1 MRYLKRV
8 LWALAGIYVFILMA
22 CFAEF
27 HIWRSAQSY
36 PVWLAK
42 PLPIKH
48 YPPSMSDSELF
59 EYMDK
64 VCGPDRGMIAF
75 DKKTNGHFVRC
86 DDALT
91 TTAWWHGVYLLVPQP
106 AKK

>member
-8 LWALAGIYVFILMA
+8 LWVLAGIYVLLLIA

-27 HIWRSAQSY
+27 HIWRSAGSY
-36 PVWLAK
+36 PLWLAK
-42 PLPIKH
+42 PLTIKH
-48 YPPSMSDSELF
+48 YPPSMLDGELF
-59 EYMDK
+59 DYMDK

-75 DKKTNGHFVRC
+75 DDKANGHFVRC

-91 TTAWWHGVYLLVPQP
+91 ITAWWHGVYLLVPQP
-106 AKK
+106 AK